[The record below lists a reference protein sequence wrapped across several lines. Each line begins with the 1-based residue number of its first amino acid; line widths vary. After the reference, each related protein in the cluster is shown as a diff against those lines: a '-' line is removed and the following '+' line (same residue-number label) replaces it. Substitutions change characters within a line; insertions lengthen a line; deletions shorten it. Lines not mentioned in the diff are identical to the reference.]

1 MTVLKIS
8 QIEINEEK
16 HEWWFVEPYD
26 DVFQEYD
33 SIDGYPVH
41 IINKVE
47 EIISKKIGNKK
58 VKVVYFRSKNK
69 INYFN
74 LLCFLVLWLCWIAC

>member
-16 HEWWFVEPYD
+16 DEWWFVGPYY
-26 DVFQEYD
+26 DVFREYD
-33 SIDGYPVH
+33 SLDGYPVH

-58 VKVVYFRSKNK
+58 VKVTVFSYKD
-69 INYFN
+69 
-74 LLCFLVLWLCWIAC
+74 L

>member
-16 HEWWFVEPYD
+16 HEWWFVEPFD

-47 EIISKKIGNKK
+47 EIISKKVGNKK
-58 VKVVYFRSKNK
+58 VKVTAFSYKD
-69 INYFN
+69 
-74 LLCFLVLWLCWIAC
+74 VLGSYDILD

>member
-58 VKVVYFRSKNK
+58 VKVTVFSYKDV
-69 INYFN
+69 IGNYDI
-74 LLCFLVLWLCWIAC
+74 LD

>member
-16 HEWWFVEPYD
+16 HEWRFVEPYD

-58 VKVVYFRSKNK
+58 VKVTVFSYKDVIGSYD
-69 INYFN
+69 I
-74 LLCFLVLWLCWIAC
+74 LD

>member
-8 QIEINEEK
+8 QIEVNEEK

-58 VKVVYFRSKNK
+58 VKVIVFSYKDVIGSYD
-69 INYFN
+69 I
-74 LLCFLVLWLCWIAC
+74 LD

>member
-16 HEWWFVEPYD
+16 NEWWFVEPYD
-26 DVFQEYD
+26 EIFQEYD

-58 VKVVYFRSKNK
+58 VKVTVFSYKDVIGSYD
-69 INYFN
+69 I
-74 LLCFLVLWLCWIAC
+74 LD

>member
-1 MTVLKIS
+1 MAVLKIS
-8 QIEINEEK
+8 QIEVNEEK

-58 VKVVYFRSKNK
+58 VKVTVFSYKDVIGSYD
-69 INYFN
+69 ILDYY
-74 LLCFLVLWLCWIAC
+74 

>member
-58 VKVVYFRSKNK
+58 VKVTVFSYKDVIDSYD
-69 INYFN
+69 I
-74 LLCFLVLWLCWIAC
+74 LD

>member
-58 VKVVYFRSKNK
+58 VNVTVFSYKDVIGSYD
-69 INYFN
+69 I
-74 LLCFLVLWLCWIAC
+74 LD

>member
-47 EIISKKIGNKK
+47 EIISKKVGNKE
-58 VKVVYFRSKNK
+58 VKVTVFSYKDVIGSYD
-69 INYFN
+69 I
-74 LLCFLVLWLCWIAC
+74 LD